1 MYDIAVNMFIYT
13 LINSVNSSLLPQCVC
28 LVCKKPFYK
37 TVFNTSQM
45 KPDISTLILYLP
57 LHLLFGTQ
65 NPISPHLPTIS
76 VSVKQRSYPA
86 GAGGRLLLTNRTAGG
101 FGSFIGHISAQKSV
115 CILEFKQKY
124 FCIFFL
130 LLNCIFVHELIFNVS
145 SRNT

>member
-101 FGSFIGHISAQKSV
+101 FDSLKGHISAQNSV
-115 CILEFKQKY
+115 CLQS
-124 FCIFFL
+124 
-130 LLNCIFVHELIFNVS
+130 LNRSIFVFFFIIELYLC
-145 SRNT
+145 T